1 VAEGCGGGAERQ
13 GPGNGRT
20 GYHDDGGGG
29 GVGDRVQQGQDQ
41 VSKFSLRHLTDRSS
55 SLSISLFL
63 LESLIEQC

>member
-1 VAEGCGGGAERQ
+1 
-13 GPGNGRT
+13 
-20 GYHDDGGGG
+20 
-29 GVGDRVQQGQDQ
+29 VQQGQDQ